1 MTMSVTEHNR
11 DLGRSFLSSVLSNSK
26 NVDIIEKLASRV
38 ARNDDEYYQII
49 TQVCREIVAK
59 EKSLKNIVCDLKKR
73 RYAWNHTSFAA
84 ERMREAE
91 ITEFIKTPFV
101 VEEGIFPCK
110 RCKSRRVFSY
120 QKQTRSCDESATTFA
135 QCSNCNSSWT
145 YSG

>member
-1 MTMSVTEHNR
+1 MTTLISDESR
-11 DLGRSFLSSVLSNSK
+11 DMGSMFLSSVLSNSK
-26 NVDIIEKLASRV
+26 NIDVVEKLASRV

-73 RYAWNHTSFAA
+73 RYAWNHESFAA

-101 VEEGIFPCK
+101 VEEGIFQCK